1 MPPLPPCDRNSR
13 SGSPSRARLSLLTF
27 FGKTKKVSRPRQG
40 TKQRPTT
47 NLKTNKQN
55 TIIQAASATGCL
67 CFR

>member
-40 TKQRPTT
+40 TKQREPVRF
-47 NLKTNKQN
+47 LVCRGHE
-55 TIIQAASATGCL
+55 TIPKGTP
-67 CFR
+67 